1 MELGDADE
9 SKGDDKEKLE
19 RFEKLKRKRELIE
32 KRDKQRAVAI
42 LVPEP
47 AVVAVIPTVSPA
59 QRKSLTHQF
68 DHLIQTERGLN

>member
-32 KRDKQRAVAI
+32 KRDKQREATVV
-42 LVPEP
+42 VPEP
-47 AVVAVIPTVSPA
+47 AVVAMVPTVSPA

-68 DHLIQTERGLN
+68 DQLIQTERGLN